1 MIEALNWHP
10 DFSTPTT
17 SMSLARKIDEIISKV
32 NELEAKL
39 QCASPTN
46 SESAPC
52 DCCGAPSSFHQC
64 RSCAKEYDIVK

>member
-39 QCASPTN
+39 QCASQIADSMEAARKPRKGKHGTGN
-46 SESAPC
+46 FLYRQ
-52 DCCGAPSSFHQC
+52 GN
-64 RSCAKEYDIVK
+64 